1 MIHFKGK
8 TMNKVEV
15 LHKIYTQ
22 CPECGKAEWW
32 ILLDKTGFEFE
43 HIVAFKCVECGYEVI
58 IKEV

>member
-1 MIHFKGK
+1 
-8 TMNKVEV
+8 MNKVEV

-22 CPECGKAEWW
+22 CPECGEAEWW
-32 ILLDKTGFEFE
+32 IVLDKTGFEFE